1 MTKVQLGKLLLIPAV
16 LGFVFG
22 IVIPFVRGGTSGGYT
37 GLIPLN
43 TQMQAALADQTGTAG
58 QKAANVPRTAVSP
71 AAGAQQQGAALG
83 ESVGKAGSEAKP
95 GANAPAQET
104 APPLASPTLASPSI
118 QPSPQSI
125 AQSTLLDLNT
135 ATLEQLDSL
144 PGVGPSKAKAI
155 LEYRNQKGKFKR
167 VEELKEV
174 KGIGDKIFEKL
185 RPYLYVSGA

>member
-22 IVIPFVRGGTSGGYT
+22 IVIPFVRGGSSGGYT

-43 TQMQAALADQTGTAG
+43 TQMQAALVEQTGTAG
-58 QKAANVPRTAVSP
+58 QKAANETRTAASP
-71 AAGAQQQGAALG
+71 AAGALKPAG
-83 ESVGKAGSEAKP
+83 EARSEAEH
-95 GANAPAQET
+95 GATPAAQEK
-104 APPLASPTLASPSI
+104 APPPTSPASASPSI

-155 LEYRNQKGKFKR
+155 QDYRNQKGKFKR
-167 VEELKEV
+167 LEELKEV

-185 RPYLYVSGA
+185 RPYLYVADS